1 MRADHDEPTVED
13 IKAILA
19 IFRESGFA
27 ELRLDVGA
35 TRLAVRKDGA
45 SAWAGDVPR
54 AVPAA
59 DTAVPPTPVRPESAP
74 APKPVPAA
82 EPATLATEGVT
93 VVRSPVA
100 GTFYRS
106 PSPGADPFCAVGERV
121 EAGTTVGLVEVMKL
135 FTSIPAGLAGTVVRI
150 VPENGAMVEAGQ
162 AIVLIRAD
170 GEGGA

>member
-27 ELRLDVGA
+27 ELRLDVGG
-35 TRLAVRKDGA
+35 TRIAVRKDGA
-45 SAWAGDVPR
+45 
-54 AVPAA
+54 PAT
-59 DTAVPPTPVRPESAP
+59 DGEVRRSAP
-74 APKPVPAA
+74 ATEPAAPATPAKTVPAPVPAA
-82 EPATLATEGVT
+82 EPATLATEGLT
-93 VVRSPVA
+93 AVRSPVS

-106 PSPGADPFCAVGERV
+106 PSPGSDPFCAVGDRV

-135 FTSIPAGLAGTVVRI
+135 FTSIPAGVAGTVVRI
-150 VPENGAMVEAGQ
+150 VPENGAMVESGQ
-162 AIVLIRAD
+162 EIVLIRRD

>member
-19 IFRESGFA
+19 IFRDSGFA

-35 TRLAVRKDGA
+35 TRLAVRKDGEA
-45 SAWAGDVPR
+45 AWAGEAPR
-54 AVPAA
+54 PVPAVG
-59 DTAVPPTPVRPESAP
+59 TAAPAAPVWTEAAP
-74 APKPVPAA
+74 APRPVPA
-82 EPATLATEGVT
+82 TVATEGQIA
-93 VVRSPVA
+93 VRSPVA

-106 PSPGADPFCAVGERV
+106 PSPGADPFCAVGDRV

-135 FTSIPAGLAGTVVRI
+135 FTSIPAGTAGTVVRI

-162 AIVLIRAD
+162 PIVLIRTD
-170 GEGGA
+170 GEDGA

>member
-35 TRLAVRKDGA
+35 TRIAVRKDGA
-45 SAWAGDVPR
+45 PARDGD
-54 AVPAA
+54 AVRVAPTAEAAAPAA
-59 DTAVPPTPVRPESAP
+59 ARPEPTPA
-74 APKPVPAA
+74 AKPVPAG
-82 EPATLATEGVT
+82 EPATLATEGLT
-93 VVRSPVA
+93 AVRSPVS

-106 PSPGADPFCAVGERV
+106 PSPGADPFCAVGDRV
-121 EAGTTVGLVEVMKL
+121 EAGTTVALVEVMKL
-135 FTSIPAGLAGTVVRI
+135 FTSIPAGMAGTVVRI

-162 AIVLIRAD
+162 EILLIRGD
-170 GEGGA
+170 REGGA